1 MVKLLAKFQSR
12 LNAAITASA
21 TTLVLD
27 SITDI
32 PAVPFIAVIGAG
44 SNVEEAVL
52 VTAITTATKSLTVT
66 RAQRSTTAVAHGVH
80 QLFHHSEIEWSDIK
94 QQETFSAAGEGLYI
108 QHTFTLLTTGALKS
122 LRIEQT
128 YQPATAGY
136 GSPVPIASKVSLGE
150 SAEFSGGQAG
160 MYAVQAQ
167 LNFKDGAI
175 VNQANSIFAGLRGVI
190 TNETT
195 PVFTAFDTI
204 ACIYCDNLCSIDLA
218 GIVEGV
224 GLSRGSA
231 LGTFMNHGGSLDF
244 GILLR
249 GNNKIEHIFSFN
261 AFAGVNPA
269 IGNGAKSGGTAKH
282 LKIDIDGVDHWFNAY
297 PS

>member
-1 MVKLLAKFQSR
+1 MVKLLAKFQTR
-12 LNAAITASA
+12 LNAAISASA
-21 TTLVLD
+21 TAIVVD
-27 SITDI
+27 SVSSI
-32 PAVPFIAVIGAG
+32 PAVPFMAVIGAG
-44 SNVEEAVL
+44 SNAEEAVL

-94 QQETFSAAGEGLYI
+94 QEETFAAAGEGLYI
-108 QHTFTLLTTGALKS
+108 QHTFTLATVGALKS
-122 LRIEQT
+122 IRIEQT
-128 YQPATAGY
+128 YQPVGGGY

-150 SAEFSGGQAG
+150 GAEFTGGQAG

-167 LNFKDGAI
+167 LNFMDTAI

-190 TNETT
+190 TNSGT

-204 ACIYCDNLCSIDLA
+204 ACIYCDNLNSIDMA

-224 GLSRGSA
+224 GLCRGSA
-231 LGTFMNHGGSLDF
+231 LASFMNHGGSLDF

-249 GNNKIEHIFSFN
+249 GNNKIEHVFSFN
-261 AFAGVNPA
+261 VFAGVNPA
-269 IGNGAKSGGTAKH
+269 IGLGAKSGSPAQH
-282 LKIDIDGVDHWFNAY
+282 IKIDIDGVDHWINAY